1 MEMTT
6 IAFYVINK
14 WKRTWNIWSSNA
26 LSANNVGPSLGSH
39 GKTLDPDYN
48 GLVTQQ
54 KIGTNPCSWKYSYRQ
69 LGASGKRKI
78 TSTSEASPPL
88 CSPGLSVLSMILASS
103 SIELRLIRE
112 TLFSPLYKTLN
123 LLDSSTIIK

>member
-1 MEMTT
+1 MTT

-26 LSANNVGPSLGSH
+26 LSVNNVGPSLGSH
-39 GKTLDPDYN
+39 GKSLDPDFN
-48 GLVTQQ
+48 GLVSQQ
-54 KIGTNPCSWKYSYRQ
+54 IIGTSPWSWKYSYRK
-69 LGASGKRKI
+69 LVVSGKRGI

-88 CSPGLSVLSMILASS
+88 CSHGLSVLSMILASS

-112 TLFSPLYKTLN
+112 TLFSPLYKT
-123 LLDSSTIIK
+123 